1 MTLSNVSF
9 ASPRKQIISNEVQ
22 LYLDI
27 YFRTVVVTV
36 VGVFGTITN
45 VMSAAVFI
53 RQGVH
58 DCVSVCLL
66 SLTVTNLV
74 SVTAGVLTL
83 FSKVLIFAN
92 ILTNFDPWA
101 IYYTLPHISALFYNI
116 STITTTFISV
126 ERCLCVTWPLKFSN
140 TFTVRRAVVVL
151 MGIYLYDIIITM
163 PDHLTMGLENQFD
176 SKMNKTR
183 LVLWLSPERPYVDIL
198 NRMFCQLT
206 VESLCVLM
214 LIVSTYSMVRG
225 LRRSLHQWTDHHH
238 VQQSDA
244 IVPNIAAKKT
254 SKGNNKVNMKQN
266 VVNTVIILAI
276 VAFICNSLR
285 LVLIIIDHTHPNLAT
300 TEFNL
305 YVDLVAV
312 SYLLQ
317 TVNASVDIFVYL
329 SYNISFRRRFVEM
342 FGTSSMFHLKCSFI

>member
-83 FSKVLIFAN
+83 FSKVFIFAN
-92 ILTNFDPWA
+92 IAFRIEFFAL
-101 IYYTLPHISALFYNI
+101 LPHISAFFYNI
-116 STITTTFISV
+116 STITIAFISV
-126 ERCLCVTWPLKFSN
+126 ERCLCVTWPLKFTN
-140 TFTVRRAVVVL
+140 VFTLRRAIVVL
-151 MGIYLYDIIITM
+151 SVIYLYEIIITM
-163 PDHLTMGLENQFD
+163 PDHLTMGFKSQFD
-176 SKMNKTR
+176 SRTNKTR
-183 LVLWLSPERPYVDIL
+183 TVVWVSPYRPYVDLLIK
-198 NRMFCQLT
+198 MFCQLT
-206 VESLCVLM
+206 VESLCVLI

-225 LRRSLHQWTDHHH
+225 LRHSLNQWTDHHH
-238 VQQSDA
+238 VQQSVA
-244 IVPNIAAKKT
+244 IVPNTVAKKT
-254 SKGNNKVNMKQN
+254 SKSNNIVIMKRN
-266 VVNTVIILAI
+266 VVKTVIILAI
-276 VAFICNSLR
+276 VAFIINSLK
-285 LVLIIIDHTHPNLAT
+285 LLLTVIDHIYPNLGT
-300 TEFNL
+300 TESNL
-305 YVDLVAV
+305 YSDLPAV

-317 TVNASVDIFVYL
+317 TLNASVDIFVYL
-329 SYNISFRRRFVEM
+329 SYNISFRRCFVEM
-342 FGTSSMFHLKCSFI
+342 FCRSCMFHL